1 MKKFFES
8 FYIFSKLSLSF
19 VLLISLFGVLYI
31 LYVNYEKEKLN
42 DKSKLNIEDELKN
55 NIDNNAMLISEIN
68 KKIIQ
73 NQTALEDI
81 KNSIKLISTKDQELD
96 LSKINDNIVLLTQNL
111 EKLNEDVKIIKN
123 NNKIKLSTGSDDKNN
138 IIKDG
143 RDEII
148 DLILIKYENNLS
160 LNKEIEYLM
169 NLSDE
174 NNINQIEKISILAQQ
189 PFKGFNYLRKIYDE
203 EVSIYLKTTINNHED
218 SLLNKII
225 FPYLEVSPTTENTV
239 NNDIILKIK
248 EIKSDILNRNIKHA
262 IKKIKNINDYDNVFN
277 LTFLEMNKFNNFKN
291 ELYKLK

>member
-123 NNKIKLSTGSDDKNN
+123 NNKIILSTGSDDKNN

-160 LNKEIEYLM
+160 LNKEIEYLI

-248 EIKSDILNRNIKHA
+248 EIKSDISNRNIKHA

>member
-160 LNKEIEYLM
+160 LNKEIEYLI

-248 EIKSDILNRNIKHA
+248 EIKSDISNRNIKHA